1 MKNKRGTHVGVVL
14 SFILFLT
21 FLTFM
26 FAMIRFPF
34 SIEQKK
40 EVSLD
45 LIKENIIESLSS
57 DVTTILIANT
67 SVNVGE
73 DCLRMSETDL
83 TLAGDNFISKD
94 KDLNTFNSKRE
105 SGILYVDWTD
115 SQSFFKI
122 YYTPSGFT
130 LYSSLTCTSSG
141 NAEIKNI
148 KQSEEIFESKII
160 EKLYEYS
167 SDYEALKEEIGV
179 STTNEFKF
187 QFEYENQ
194 TTIGEN
200 MTDIKTNIY
209 LKKYQIDYFD
219 VDGNKEIGGLLVY
232 LW

>member
-40 EVSLD
+40 EGSLD

-148 KQSEEIFESKII
+148 KQSEEIFVSKII